1 MKDALVS
8 DADKMKK
15 ILEMY
20 KNPESSIDQK
30 IECVEEL
37 EDYVLSIDNAK
48 GMFVLV
54 FSIG

>member
-20 KNPESSIDQK
+20 KNPENSIDQK

-54 FSIG
+54 FSIA

>member
-54 FSIG
+54 FSIA